1 MGVFL
6 FIKVPMKTSV
16 ILVVLALVALSVA
29 QSCSIISGSYL
40 CFNPATTSVPVNP
53 RVSIDLE
60 GNTRTFRVVYPNNE
74 CTYQGDADI
83 SSNGSTLT
91 VSNVVCDD
99 ASACSNNINFS
110 CTDFVVNSI
119 GYSANCAEWE
129 GTRNGAQLA
138 CNAQFN
144 VGNNNNNNDSSATAV
159 LASAF
164 ALFGVVAFI

>member
-1 MGVFL
+1 MGEYMGVFL

-40 CFNPATTSVPVNP
+40 CFNPATTSDPSVAVNP

-91 VSNVVCDD
+91 VSTL
-99 ASACSNNINFS
+99 SAMMPPLAPTTS
-110 CTDFVVNSI
+110 T
-119 GYSANCAEWE
+119 SAAL
-129 GTRNGAQLA
+129 T
-138 CNAQFN
+138 
-144 VGNNNNNNDSSATAV
+144 SSSTPSVILLTVPSGKVPAMV
-159 LASAF
+159 LNWRAMLSSTSETTTTTTTLPPP
-164 ALFGVVAFI
+164 LFLPP

>member
-40 CFNPATTSVPVNP
+40 CFNPATTSDPSVAVNP

-83 SSNGSTLT
+83 SSNG
-91 VSNVVCDD
+91 
-99 ASACSNNINFS
+99 NFS